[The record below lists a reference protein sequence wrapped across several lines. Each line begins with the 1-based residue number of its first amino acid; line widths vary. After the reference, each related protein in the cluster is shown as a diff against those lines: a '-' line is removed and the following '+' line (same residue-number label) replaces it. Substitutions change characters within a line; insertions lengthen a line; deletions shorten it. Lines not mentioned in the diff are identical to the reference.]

1 MFIFM
6 YAVSIVAYTRIS
18 GQQFFGS
25 GFPLQRCEI
34 ALILPGKT
42 PVADRRSVCHL
53 LRREIPV

>member
-42 PVADRRSVCHL
+42 PVTDRWSVCHL
-53 LRREIPV
+53 LRRDIPV